1 MKAMGVILLPPS
13 DNEKYI
19 WLLLYTANIYSG
31 TGDTVKNCTLD
42 SKHSAVKH
50 NSAALWAVIE
60 NQKYS
65 QTRYRGSLPY
75 ADFGTWKN
83 LEINSH
89 WSKVQC
95 NWNTLKNCSLSS
107 VVYIYSV
114 AHQTHCAT
122 ILASICFIS
131 LQSTFLPMREKARQI
146 RT

>member
-65 QTRYRGSLPY
+65 QTTYRGSLPY
-75 ADFGTWKN
+75 AGFGT
-83 LEINSH
+83 
-89 WSKVQC
+89 
-95 NWNTLKNCSLSS
+95 
-107 VVYIYSV
+107 
-114 AHQTHCAT
+114 
-122 ILASICFIS
+122 
-131 LQSTFLPMREKARQI
+131 
-146 RT
+146 